1 MCYKAGWLLL
11 GKNRDKIDIVAAV
24 LKAAGDGSNKT
35 KIMFGANLSYK
46 LLSKYLQNV
55 IGLGFVA
62 AHGSDYRLTDDGRLF
77 LLRYKSFHD
86 NRFRLEQSARHLDE
100 ERIFLSKLCSKKQF
114 NCNSSFHNSEY
125 SE

>member
-1 MCYKAGWLLL
+1 M
-11 GKNRDKIDIVAAV
+11 GKNRDIIDIVAAV

-35 KIMFGANLSYK
+35 RIMFGANLSYK
-46 LLSKYLQNV
+46 LLEKYLHNV
-55 IGLGFVA
+55 IRLGFVA
-62 AHGSDYRLTDDGRLF
+62 TNGSDYQLTDDGRLF

-100 ERIFLSKLCSKKQF
+100 ERTFLSKLCSKKQF
-114 NCNSSFHNSEY
+114 NYDSSLRKTEY